1 MKNNI
6 TSTLVVLL
14 CCCFI
19 ACLKSSLNLIIEIN
33 KQQTANSRWAR
44 TTVFLVHF
52 LQKERAN
59 NKSVTLRPAALDFI
73 IRRLILHSWRL
84 RFLSQWASACV
95 PRSERSFPAKLSN
108 ETSFNMDSIS
118 TCTRSLLNQKAHLG
132 P

>member
-33 KQQTANSRWAR
+33 KQQTADERGQQFFWFS
-44 TTVFLVHF
+44 F

-73 IRRLILHSWRL
+73 IIRLINSQLEIEVSFAVSLSL
-84 RFLSQWASACV
+84 RTQFRKII
-95 PRSERSFPAKLSN
+95 P
-108 ETSFNMDSIS
+108 
-118 TCTRSLLNQKAHLG
+118 G
-132 P
+132 